1 MYGAGMITFSRTYNQ
16 NILDN
21 LYLIIQQ
28 EFENIPIRFDSTFRG
43 NAFFQL
49 IPQSDE
55 LIELRTDGA
64 IREYGLQIKYYE
76 KNYGLYTKRRK
87 LDNRVRVVE
96 RLKELIR
103 INTASIVDILFFQTS
118 DGKNLMTSDG
128 SQFTIFRRPLLITS
142 DDAFFITSDN
152 KAYAPKPEEIEYDWH
167 NARLESVVYEQ
178 DEENQRYL
186 VGSVDFRCVV
196 EEVYA

>member
-1 MYGAGMITFSRTYNQ
+1 MITFNRTYNQ
-16 NILDN
+16 NVLDN
-21 LYLIIQQ
+21 LSLIIQQ
-28 EFENIPIRFDSTFRG
+28 EFENIPKRFDSTFRG

-55 LIELRTDGA
+55 LIELRTNGA

-76 KNYGLYTKRRK
+76 KNYGLYTKRRN
-87 LDNRVRVVE
+87 LDNRVKIIE

-103 INTASIVDILFFQTS
+103 INTASIVDVLFFQTS
-118 DGKNLMTSDG
+118 DAKNLLTSDG
-128 SQFTIFRRPLLITS
+128 DQFTIFRRPLLITS
-142 DDAFFITSDN
+142 DDSFFITSDSL
-152 KAYAPKPEEIEYDWH
+152 ALAPKPEEIEYDWH

-186 VGSVDFRCVV
+186 IGSVDFRCVV

>member
-1 MYGAGMITFSRTYNQ
+1 MITFNRTYNQ
-16 NILDN
+16 NVLDN
-21 LYLIIQQ
+21 LSLIIQQ

-43 NAFFQL
+43 NAFFRL

-55 LIELRTDGA
+55 LLELRTDGA

-76 KNYGLYTKRRK
+76 KNYGLYTKRRN
-87 LDNRVRVVE
+87 LDNRVKIIE

-103 INTASIVDILFFQTS
+103 INTASIVDVLFFQTS
-118 DGKNLMTSDG
+118 DAKNLLTSDG
-128 SQFTIFRRPLLITS
+128 DQFTIFRRPLLITS
-142 DDAFFITSDN
+142 DDSFFITSDSL
-152 KAYAPKPEEIEYDWH
+152 ALAPKPEEIEYDWH

-178 DEENQRYL
+178 DEGNQRYL

>member
-1 MYGAGMITFSRTYNQ
+1 MIEFTRIYNQ
-16 NILDN
+16 NVLDN
-21 LYLIIQQ
+21 LSLIINQ

-55 LIELRTDGA
+55 LIELRTNGA

-76 KNYGLYTKRRK
+76 KNYGLYTKRRN
-87 LDNRVRVVE
+87 LDNRVKIIE
-96 RLKELIR
+96 RLKELVR

-118 DGKNLMTSDG
+118 DGKNLFTTDG
-128 SQFTIFRRPLLITS
+128 NQFTIFRRPLLVTS
-142 DDAFFITSDN
+142 DDSFFITSDN
-152 KAYAPKPEEIEYDWH
+152 EAYAPKPEEIEYDWH

>member
-1 MYGAGMITFSRTYNQ
+1 MITFNRTYNQ
-16 NILDN
+16 NVLDN
-21 LYLIIQQ
+21 LNLIIQQ

-55 LIELRTDGA
+55 LIELRTNGA

-76 KNYGLYTKRRK
+76 KNYGLYTKRRN
-87 LDNRVRVVE
+87 LDNRVKIIE

-103 INTASIVDILFFQTS
+103 INTASIVDVLFFQTS
-118 DGKNLMTSDG
+118 DAKNLLTSDG
-128 SQFTIFRRPLLITS
+128 DQFTIFRRPLLITS
-142 DDAFFITSDN
+142 DDSFFITSDN
-152 KAYAPKPEEIEYDWH
+152 EAYAPKPEEIEYDWH
-167 NARLESVVYEQ
+167 NARLEAVVYEQ

-186 VGSVDFRCVV
+186 IGSVDFRCVV

>member
-1 MYGAGMITFSRTYNQ
+1 MITFNRTYNQ
-16 NILDN
+16 NVLDN
-21 LYLIIQQ
+21 LSLIIQQ

-43 NAFFQL
+43 NAFFRL

-55 LIELRTDGA
+55 LLELRTDGA

-76 KNYGLYTKRRK
+76 KNYGLYTKRRN
-87 LDNRVRVVE
+87 LDNRVKIIE

-103 INTASIVDILFFQTS
+103 INTASIVDVLFFQTS
-118 DGKNLMTSDG
+118 DAKNLLTSDG
-128 SQFTIFRRPLLITS
+128 DQFTIFRRPLLITS
-142 DDAFFITSDN
+142 DDSFFITSDSL
-152 KAYAPKPEEIEYDWH
+152 ALAPKPEEIEYDWH

>member
-1 MYGAGMITFSRTYNQ
+1 MIEFTRIYNQ
-16 NILDN
+16 NVLDN
-21 LYLIIQQ
+21 LSLIINQ

-49 IPQSDE
+49 TPQSDE

-64 IREYGLQIKYYE
+64 IREYGIQIRYYE
-76 KNYGLYTKRRK
+76 KNYGIYTKRNK
-87 LDNRVRVVE
+87 LDNRIKIIE

-103 INTASIVDILFFQTS
+103 VNTASIVDILFFQTS
-118 DGKNLMTSDG
+118 DGKNL
-128 SQFTIFRRPLLITS
+128 ITS
-142 DDAFFITSDN
+142 DSEIFNILRRPILVTTNDEFFITSDN
-152 KAYAPKPEEIEYDWH
+152 EAFVVKPENLEYDWH
-167 NARLESVVYEQ
+167 NARLESVAYEQ
-178 DEENQRYL
+178 DEDNQRYL